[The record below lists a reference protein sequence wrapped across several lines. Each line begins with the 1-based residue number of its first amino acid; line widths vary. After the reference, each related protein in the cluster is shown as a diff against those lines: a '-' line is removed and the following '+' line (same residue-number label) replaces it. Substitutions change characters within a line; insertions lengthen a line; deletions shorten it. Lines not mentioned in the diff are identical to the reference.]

1 MRESSQVRATTLNS
15 LEDNKCC
22 FVCGHDNPEG
32 LKLQFHYHENGKKVE
47 TTFVPPKK
55 FQGWKDVVHGGI
67 IVTLLDEVMAKAAQ
81 RSGYSVLTGEIQAR
95 FKNPARVLEPLRFE
109 AEIENVRRKIVY
121 ARSAAYKEDGTIV
134 AEAKSKMVLI

>member
-1 MRESSQVRATTLNS
+1 MRTNKLDN

-32 LKLQFHYHENGKKVE
+32 RKLPFHYQENGTKVE

-55 FQGWKDVVHGGI
+55 FQGWKDLVHGGI

-95 FKNPARVLEPLRFE
+95 FKNPARVLEPLRLE

-121 ARSAAYKEDGTIV
+121 ARATAYRQDGTVV
-134 AEAKSKMVLI
+134 AEAKSKMFLI

>member
-1 MRESSQVRATTLNS
+1 MDN

-32 LKLQFHYHENGKKVE
+32 LKLQFHYQENGKKVE

-55 FQGWKDVVHGGI
+55 FQGWKDLVHGGI
-67 IVTLLDEVMAKAAQ
+67 IVTLL
-81 RSGYSVLTGEIQAR
+81 LTGEIQAR
-95 FKNPARVLEPLRFE
+95 FKNPARVLEPLRLE

-121 ARSAAYKEDGTIV
+121 ARATAYRQDGTVV
-134 AEAKSKMVLI
+134 AEAKSKMFLI

>member
-1 MRESSQVRATTLNS
+1 M
-15 LEDNKCC
+15 
-22 FVCGHDNPEG
+22 
-32 LKLQFHYHENGKKVE
+32 
-47 TTFVPPKK
+47 PPKK

-95 FKNPARVLEPLRFE
+95 FKNPARVLEPLRLE

-121 ARSAAYKEDGTIV
+121 ARATAYREDGTVV
-134 AEAKSKMVLI
+134 AEAKSKMVLIA

>member
-1 MRESSQVRATTLNS
+1 MRTTKLDN
-15 LEDNKCC
+15 LEDDKCC

-32 LKLQFHYHENGKKVE
+32 LKLQFHYQENKKVE

-55 FQGWKDVVHGGI
+55 FQGWKDLVHGGI

-95 FKNPARVLEPLRFE
+95 FKNPARVLEPLRLE

-121 ARSAAYKEDGTIV
+121 ARATAYRQDGTVV
-134 AEAKSKMVLI
+134 AEAKSKMFLI